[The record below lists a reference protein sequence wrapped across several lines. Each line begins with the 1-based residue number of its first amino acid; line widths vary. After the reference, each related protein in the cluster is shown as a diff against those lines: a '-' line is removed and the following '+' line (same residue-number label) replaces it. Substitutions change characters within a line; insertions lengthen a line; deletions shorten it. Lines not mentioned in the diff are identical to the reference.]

1 MKRNREPLAV
11 MRSASQKGGNT
22 MNRKMLVSLGTVLLA
37 TAVLLALLTL
47 LAQSDP
53 AAPQPA
59 RAAPLAAVPAVL
71 DVVPSSAPNDLDTPI
86 VISGT
91 DFVVSATVLLDDT
104 ALDDVGWVC
113 TITLTATVPWGMEP
127 GVYTGRMGVTSLTC
141 PCTP

>member
-37 TAVLLALLTL
+37 TAILLALLTL
-47 LAQSDP
+47 LAQSDS

-59 RAAPLAAVPAVL
+59 RAAPLAAVPAVTE
-71 DVVPSSAPNDLDTPI
+71 VVPSSAPNDLDTPI
-86 VISGT
+86 VITGT

-104 ALDDVGWVC
+104 ALDDVGWVS
-113 TITLTATVPWGMEP
+113 TATLTATVPWGMEP
-127 GVYTGRMGVTSLTC
+127 
-141 PCTP
+141 